1 MEVVPAPTI
10 DKIDRPNFNIE
21 SMKLLK
27 EYSKKGKENQEDF
40 KIILG
45 IYENSFIIKINKG
58 INNFIGQFNLNELQL
73 QDKYFKMFDTI
84 EEAYKELLPY
94 FNEEQYSLKEI
105 DNNLALNIQIEH
117 SHKKNSISFVLKK
130 ELPKKDDLINSLYM
144 IVMDYSKENSVLKND
159 INILT
164 TKVNQME
171 EKLNSIGKK
180 IDLILSYIND
190 KNKTENN
197 KPFNNQNQ
205 ISPLSNNPMIMNNNH
220 VMTNNNPMMMN
231 NNTMMM
237 NNNPMMTNNNPMM
250 MNYNP
255 MMTNNNPM
263 MMNNNPMMMNS
274 DSQKSFFTI
283 SFLYIDEE
291 KGRNIKVVCA
301 ANRYMTVNQLINNF
315 RIKLC
320 DEDIIIK
327 RYLLNDQIIL
337 DPNSNRKLAE
347 YEMDEKSIIKAIV

>member
-45 IYENSFIIKINKG
+45 IYENSFIIKINKE

-144 IVMDYSKENSVLKND
+144 IVMDYSKENSVL
-159 INILT
+159 
-164 TKVNQME
+164 
-171 EKLNSIGKK
+171 
-180 IDLILSYIND
+180 
-190 KNKTENN
+190 
-197 KPFNNQNQ
+197 
-205 ISPLSNNPMIMNNNH
+205 
-220 VMTNNNPMMMN
+220 
-231 NNTMMM
+231 
-237 NNNPMMTNNNPMM
+237 
-250 MNYNP
+250 YNFEIF
-255 MMTNNNPM
+255 
-263 MMNNNPMMMNS
+263 
-274 DSQKSFFTI
+274 Q
-283 SFLYIDEE
+283 
-291 KGRNIKVVCA
+291 
-301 ANRYMTVNQLINNF
+301 
-315 RIKLC
+315 
-320 DEDIIIK
+320 
-327 RYLLNDQIIL
+327 
-337 DPNSNRKLAE
+337 
-347 YEMDEKSIIKAIV
+347 